1 MGFASEVGIDLGT
14 ANVLVYIKGKGIVL
28 NEPSVVAINNDT
40 DEILAVGEE
49 ARQMLGRTPANIV
62 AVRPLRDGVIS
73 DYDIT
78 ERMLKYFIRK
88 TCGSGRFFKPKI
100 MVCVPSGVT
109 EVEKRAVREAAT
121 QAGGK
126 DVYLME
132 EPVAAAIGAGIDI
145 AKPDGVMVID
155 IGGGTTDIAVISLG
169 GIVASTSVKMAGDK
183 FDESIIKYM
192 RKVHKLYIG
201 ERTAEDLK
209 LTIGTAYPR
218 EETISRECRGRDLV
232 TGLPKSVEITS
243 DEMMEALEEPLFTI
257 CEAVHNVLER
267 TPPEL
272 AADISNS
279 GIIVTGGGALMY
291 GIDKRIQE
299 RTGIKVIIAEDP
311 KSCVAIGTG
320 KSLDIL
326 DKLESNALNRRAPY
340 LYADCSVPF
349 WDAVLVSADKRQTT
363 GSRKMRSGKGA
374 RTSARAHQRPCVHKR
389 RERETEVL

>member
-1 MGFASEVGIDLGT
+1 MGFAQEVGIDLGT

-28 NEPSVVAINNDT
+28 CEPSVVAINNDT

-62 AVRPLRDGVIS
+62 AIRPLRDGVVS

-88 TCGSGRFFKPKI
+88 TCGSSRFFKPRI

-109 EVEKRAVREAAT
+109 EVEKRAVREAAE

-126 DVYLME
+126 DVFLME

-145 AKPDGVMVID
+145 SKPDGAMVID

-183 FDESIIKYM
+183 FDEAIVKYM
-192 RKVHKLYIG
+192 RKAHKLYIG

-209 LTIGTAYPR
+209 LTIGTAFPR
-218 EETISRECRGRDLV
+218 EEAVIKECRGRDLV
-232 TGLPKSVEITS
+232 TGLPKSVDVSSEEI
-243 DEMMEALEEPLFTI
+243 MAALEEPLHEI

-279 GIIVTGGGALMY
+279 GIVVTGGGALLY
-291 GIDKRIQE
+291 GIDKRIE
-299 RTGIKVIIAEDP
+299 DRTGIKVIIAEDP

-320 KSLDIL
+320 KALDQ
-326 DKLESNALNRRAPY
+326 LESLKTNYLNKRAPY
-340 LYADCSVPF
+340 L
-349 WDAVLVSADKRQTT
+349 
-363 GSRKMRSGKGA
+363 
-374 RTSARAHQRPCVHKR
+374 
-389 RERETEVL
+389 

>member
-145 AKPDGVMVID
+145 SRPDGVMVID

-169 GIVASTSVKMAGDK
+169 GIVASTSVKIAGDK
-183 FDESIIKYM
+183 FDEAIIKYM
-192 RKVHKLYIG
+192 RKAHKLYIG
-201 ERTAEDLK
+201 ERTAEELK
-209 LTIGTAYPR
+209 VTIGTAFPR
-218 EETISRECRGRDLV
+218 DEVVTKECRGRDLV
-232 TGLPKSVEITS
+232 TGLPKSVDVTS
-243 DEMMEALEEPLFTI
+243 DEMMDALEEPLYAIT
-257 CEAVHNVLER
+257 EAVHNVLER

-279 GIIVTGGGALMY
+279 GIIITGGGALLY
-291 GIDKRIQE
+291 GIDRRIEE

-311 KSCVAIGTG
+311 KSCVAVGTG
-320 KSLDIL
+320 KALDEL
-326 DKLESNALNRRAPY
+326 EKLEGNSLNRRAPY
-340 LYADCSVPF
+340 L
-349 WDAVLVSADKRQTT
+349 
-363 GSRKMRSGKGA
+363 
-374 RTSARAHQRPCVHKR
+374 
-389 RERETEVL
+389 

>member
-14 ANVLVYIKGKGIVL
+14 ANVLVYIKNKGIVL

-62 AVRPLRDGVIS
+62 AVRPLKDGVIS

-88 TCGSGRFFKPKI
+88 TCGSGRFFRPKI

-126 DVYLME
+126 DVFLME
-132 EPVAAAIGAGIDI
+132 EPVAAAIGAGLDI
-145 AKPDGVMVID
+145 ARPDGIMVID

-183 FDESIIKYM
+183 FDEAIIKYM
-192 RKVHKLYIG
+192 RKEHKLYIG
-201 ERTAEDLK
+201 ERTAEELK
-209 LTIGTAYPR
+209 ISIGTAFPR
-218 EETISRECRGRDLV
+218 EESVSMECKGRDLV
-232 TGLPKSVEITS
+232 TGLPKTVIVSSE
-243 DEMMEALEEPLFTI
+243 EMMDALDESLNVI
-257 CEAVHNVLER
+257 CDAVHNVLEI

-279 GIIVTGGGALMY
+279 GITITGGGALLY
-291 GIDKRIQE
+291 GIDKRIE
-299 RTGIKVIIAEDP
+299 DRTDIKVNIAEDP

-326 DKLESNALNRRAPY
+326 EKLENNSLNKRAPY
-340 LYADCSVPF
+340 L
-349 WDAVLVSADKRQTT
+349 
-363 GSRKMRSGKGA
+363 
-374 RTSARAHQRPCVHKR
+374 
-389 RERETEVL
+389 

>member
-1 MGFASEVGIDLGT
+1 MGFATEVGIDLGT

-28 NEPSVVAINNDT
+28 NEPSVVAINKDT

-78 ERMLKYFIRK
+78 ERMLKHFIRK

-145 AKPDGVMVID
+145 SKPDGVMVID

-169 GIVASTSVKMAGDK
+169 GIVASTSVKIAGDK
-183 FDESIIKYM
+183 FDEAIIKYM
-192 RKVHKLYIG
+192 RKEHKLYIG
-201 ERTAEDLK
+201 ARTAEELK
-209 LTIGTAYPR
+209 LTIGTAFPR
-218 EETISRECRGRDLV
+218 DEVVTKECRGRDLV
-232 TGLPKSVEITS
+232 TGLPKSVEVTS
-243 DEMMEALEEPLFTI
+243 DEMMDALEEPLHAI
-257 CEAVHNVLER
+257 CEAVHNVLEI

-279 GIIVTGGGALMY
+279 GIIITGGGALLC
-291 GIDKRIQE
+291 GIDKRIE
-299 RTGIKVIIAEDP
+299 DRTAIKVVVAEDP
-311 KSCVAIGTG
+311 KSCVAVGTG

-326 DKLESNALNRRAPY
+326 EKLESSSLNRRAPY
-340 LYADCSVPF
+340 L
-349 WDAVLVSADKRQTT
+349 
-363 GSRKMRSGKGA
+363 
-374 RTSARAHQRPCVHKR
+374 
-389 RERETEVL
+389 

>member
-1 MGFASEVGIDLGT
+1 MGFATEVGIDLGT

-28 NEPSVVAINNDT
+28 NEPSVVAINKDT

-78 ERMLKYFIRK
+78 ERMLKHFIRK

-145 AKPDGVMVID
+145 SKPDGVMVID

-169 GIVASTSVKMAGDK
+169 GIVASTSVKIAGDK
-183 FDESIIKYM
+183 FDEAIIKYM
-192 RKVHKLYIG
+192 RKEHKLYIG
-201 ERTAEDLK
+201 ERTAEELK
-209 LTIGTAYPR
+209 LTIGTAFPR
-218 EETISRECRGRDLV
+218 DEVVTKECRGRDLV
-232 TGLPKSVEITS
+232 TGLPKSIEVTS
-243 DEMMEALEEPLFTI
+243 DEMMDALEEPLHAI
-257 CEAVHNVLER
+257 CEAVHNVLEI

-279 GIIVTGGGALMY
+279 GIIITGGGALLC
-291 GIDKRIQE
+291 GIDKRIE
-299 RTGIKVIIAEDP
+299 DRTAIKVVVAEDP
-311 KSCVAIGTG
+311 KSCVAVGTG

-326 DKLESNALNRRAPY
+326 EKLESSSLNRRAPY
-340 LYADCSVPF
+340 L
-349 WDAVLVSADKRQTT
+349 
-363 GSRKMRSGKGA
+363 
-374 RTSARAHQRPCVHKR
+374 
-389 RERETEVL
+389 

>member
-62 AVRPLRDGVIS
+62 AVRPLKDGVIS

-88 TCGSGRFFKPKI
+88 TCGSGRFFKPRI

-132 EPVAAAIGAGIDI
+132 EPVAAAIGAGLDI
-145 AKPDGVMVID
+145 SKPDGAMVID

-183 FDESIIKYM
+183 IDESIIKYM
-192 RKVHKLYIG
+192 RKTHKLYIG
-201 ERTAEDLK
+201 ERTAEELK
-209 LTIGTAYPR
+209 VNIGTAFPR
-218 EETISRECRGRDLV
+218 DEILKMECRGRDLV
-232 TGLPKSVEITS
+232 TGLPKSVDVTS
-243 DEMMEALEEPLFTI
+243 EEMMEALEEPLHII

-272 AADISNS
+272 SADISNS
-279 GIIVTGGGALMY
+279 GIIVTGGGALLY
-291 GIDKRIQE
+291 GIDKRIE
-299 RTGIKVIIAEDP
+299 DRTGIKVIIAEDP

-320 KSLDIL
+320 KALNDLDV
-326 DKLESNALNRRAPY
+326 LETNSLNRRAPY
-340 LYADCSVPF
+340 L
-349 WDAVLVSADKRQTT
+349 
-363 GSRKMRSGKGA
+363 
-374 RTSARAHQRPCVHKR
+374 
-389 RERETEVL
+389 

>member
-1 MGFASEVGIDLGT
+1 MGFATEVGIDLGT

-28 NEPSVVAINNDT
+28 NEPSVVAINKDT

-78 ERMLKYFIRK
+78 ERMLKHFIRK
-88 TCGSGRFFKPKI
+88 TCGSGRFFRPKI

-145 AKPDGVMVID
+145 SKPDGVMVID

-169 GIVASTSVKMAGDK
+169 GIVASTSVKIAGDK
-183 FDESIIKYM
+183 FDEYIIKYM
-192 RKVHKLYIG
+192 RKEHKLYIG
-201 ERTAEDLK
+201 ERTAEELK
-209 LTIGTAYPR
+209 MTIGTAFPAD
-218 EETISRECRGRDLV
+218 EIATMDCRGRDLV
-232 TGLPKSVEITS
+232 TGLPKSVEVS
-243 DEMMEALEEPLFTI
+243 SEEMMEALEEPLHAI
-257 CEAVHNVLER
+257 CEAVHNVLEI

-279 GIIVTGGGALMY
+279 GIIITGGGALLN
-291 GIDKRIQE
+291 GIDKRIQD
-299 RTGIKVIIAEDP
+299 RTQIKVIIAEDP
-311 KSCVAIGTG
+311 KSCVAVGTG

-326 DKLESNALNRRAPY
+326 EKLESSSLNRRAPY
-340 LYADCSVPF
+340 L
-349 WDAVLVSADKRQTT
+349 
-363 GSRKMRSGKGA
+363 
-374 RTSARAHQRPCVHKR
+374 
-389 RERETEVL
+389 

>member
-28 NEPSVVAINNDT
+28 SEPSVVAINNDT

-62 AVRPLRDGVIS
+62 AVRPLRDGVVS

-88 TCGSGRFFKPKI
+88 TCGGGRFFKPRI

-109 EVEKRAVREAAT
+109 EVEKRAVREAAV

-126 DVYLME
+126 DVFLME

-145 AKPDGVMVID
+145 SKPDGVMVID

-169 GIVASTSVKMAGDK
+169 GIVASTSVKMAGDR
-183 FDESIIKYM
+183 FDEAIIQYM
-192 RKVHKLYIG
+192 RKNHKLYIG
-201 ERTAEDLK
+201 ERTAEELK
-209 LTIGTAYPR
+209 VQIGTAFPR
-218 EETISRECRGRDLV
+218 EEVVTMECRGRDLV
-232 TGLPKSVEITS
+232 TGLPKSVEVTS
-243 DEMMEALEEPLFTI
+243 EEMMEALEEPLTVI

-272 AADISNS
+272 SADISNS
-279 GIIVTGGGALMY
+279 GIVITGGGALLY
-291 GIDKRIQE
+291 GIDKRIE
-299 RTGIKVIIAEDP
+299 DRTGIKVIIAEDP

-320 KSLDIL
+320 QALNNLDV
-326 DKLESNALNRRAPY
+326 LEKNSLNRRAPY
-340 LYADCSVPF
+340 L
-349 WDAVLVSADKRQTT
+349 
-363 GSRKMRSGKGA
+363 
-374 RTSARAHQRPCVHKR
+374 
-389 RERETEVL
+389 

>member
-1 MGFASEVGIDLGT
+1 MGFATEVGIDLGT

-28 NEPSVVAINNDT
+28 NEPSVVAINKDT
-40 DEILAVGEE
+40 DEILAVGED
-49 ARQMLGRTPANIV
+49 ARQMLGRTPSNII

-78 ERMLKYFIRK
+78 ERMLKYFIKK
-88 TCGSGRFFKPKI
+88 TCGSGRFFKPRI

-145 AKPDGVMVID
+145 SKPDGVMVID

-183 FDESIIKYM
+183 FDEAIIKYM
-192 RKVHKLYIG
+192 RKAHKLYIG
-201 ERTAEDLK
+201 ERTAEELK
-209 LTIGTAYPR
+209 LTIGTAFPR
-218 EETISRECRGRDLV
+218 DEVITKECRGRDLV
-232 TGLPKSVEITS
+232 TGLPKSVDVTS
-243 DEMMEALEEPLFTI
+243 EEMMDALEEPLQSI
-257 CEAVHNVLER
+257 SEAVHNVLER

-279 GIIVTGGGALMY
+279 GIIVTGGGALLY
-291 GIDKRIQE
+291 GIDKRIE
-299 RTGIKVIIAEDP
+299 DRTGIKVVIAEDP
-311 KSCVAIGTG
+311 KSCVAVGTG
-320 KSLDIL
+320 KALNEL
-326 DKLESNALNRRAPY
+326 EALESNSLNRKASY
-340 LYADCSVPF
+340 L
-349 WDAVLVSADKRQTT
+349 
-363 GSRKMRSGKGA
+363 
-374 RTSARAHQRPCVHKR
+374 
-389 RERETEVL
+389 